1 LVGGRGFQPR
11 ASCAQG
17 SCKKSILLVRLALFG
32 VLLYGFGPNVA
43 VFGPKLDPSFGA
55 VFVSQETGPD
65 CGRGPNLLL
74 TKSKYWARVHGYSN
88 EGTGLLDSAYES
100 FTHCLPP
107 ESYSI
112 PGDQGPKD
120 STAEMVAGAKMSM
133 GHILVVDDEPQI
145 RRVMRTTLVSQGYE
159 VSDAR
164 TGDDALNLVR
174 GEKYDLVLLDVNMP
188 GISGL
193 QACREIRLGSDLPII
208 MLTVRGSE
216 RDKVQALDAGA
227 DGYLTKPFS
236 MSELLARIRAVLRR
250 TSFPAGM
257 EKKQVKLGDIEIDFE
272 ARRIIAKG
280 KQIGLTT
287 KEFDVLFYLAVH
299 ANKTITH
306 RELLKEVWGPDY
318 GGEQEYLRVFVNR
331 LRKKIEASPSAP
343 KYLLSERWVE
353 YRLELPE

>member
-1 LVGGRGFQPR
+1 ML
-11 ASCAQG
+11 
-17 SCKKSILLVRLALFG
+17 
-32 VLLYGFGPNVA
+32 
-43 VFGPKLDPSFGA
+43 
-55 VFVSQETGPD
+55 
-65 CGRGPNLLL
+65 
-74 TKSKYWARVHGYSN
+74 
-88 EGTGLLDSAYES
+88 
-100 FTHCLPP
+100 
-107 ESYSI
+107 
-112 PGDQGPKD
+112 
-120 STAEMVAGAKMSM
+120 AGAKMSM

-257 EKKQVKLGDIEIDFE
+257 EKKQLKLGDIEIDFE

-287 KEFDVLFYLAVH
+287 KEFDLLFYLAVH

-343 KYLLSERWVE
+343 KYLLTEPWVG

>member
-1 LVGGRGFQPR
+1 MM
-11 ASCAQG
+11 
-17 SCKKSILLVRLALFG
+17 LA
-32 VLLYGFGPNVA
+32 
-43 VFGPKLDPSFGA
+43 
-55 VFVSQETGPD
+55 
-65 CGRGPNLLL
+65 
-74 TKSKYWARVHGYSN
+74 
-88 EGTGLLDSAYES
+88 GT
-100 FTHCLPP
+100 
-107 ESYSI
+107 
-112 PGDQGPKD
+112 
-120 STAEMVAGAKMSM
+120 KMSM

-164 TGDDALNLVR
+164 TGNDAVDLIR

-193 QACREIRLGSDLPII
+193 ETCREIRLGSDLPII
-208 MLTVRGSE
+208 MLTVRGAE

-236 MSELLARIRAVLRR
+236 VSELLARIRAALRR

-257 EKKQVKLGDIEIDFE
+257 EKKQLKLGGIEIDFE
-272 ARRIIAKG
+272 TRRINSEG
-280 KQIGLTT
+280 KQLGLTS
-287 KEFDVLFYLAVH
+287 KEFDLLFYLAAH

-331 LRKKIEASPSAP
+331 LRKKIEASPSSP
-343 KYLLSERWVE
+343 KYLLTEPWVG